1 MIDPAFNVLSIS
13 LVLLGAGW
21 GAKTFPSGRANR
33 NFRADL
39 ARPPFGLDSMVLNH
53 HELSRNILN
62 IILNNPET
70 F

>member
-1 MIDPAFNVLSIS
+1 M
-13 LVLLGAGW
+13 
-21 GAKTFPSGRANR
+21 GAKTFPSGRASR